1 MSRARRDKLIMGK
14 REKGFCVFLCLWYST
29 DFCGCTP
36 GFVLLFWCSFVC
48 TPAFVLL
55 LLCICVYAPVFVH
68 LGLCS
73 LVLQLLSVFW
83 PVSIK
88 CTHTYITDHNNV
100 LIGWQSCVSEDVL
113 YFYQCVLS
121 LCPLIHWWTLHC
133 TCSNW
138 GRQNFISAS
147 ICAPVFLACAWLVI
161 GQREVQSWK
170 RGSDAS
176 PNHTIRSKLLSLQ
189 SVTMSWNV
197 LRCVPMCNDIS

>member
-1 MSRARRDKLIMGK
+1 MSRARRDKLIMGQ

-36 GFVLLFWCSFVC
+36 AFVLLCLCSFVC

-55 LLCICVYAPVFVH
+55 LLCTCVHAPVFVQ

-88 CTHTYITDHNNV
+88 CTHTYITDQNNV
-100 LIGWQSCVSEDVL
+100 FIGWQRSVSESVL
-113 YFYQCVLS
+113 YLYLCVLS
-121 LCPLIHWWTLHC
+121 LCPPIDWC

-138 GRQNFISAS
+138 GKQNFTSAS
-147 ICAPVFLACAWLVI
+147 ICAPVFLACAWLII
-161 GQREVQSWK
+161 GQRRFKAGREEVMRHPTTQSDQNC
-170 RGSDAS
+170 S
-176 PNHTIRSKLLSLQ
+176 LSNL
-189 SVTMSWNV
+189 
-197 LRCVPMCNDIS
+197 

>member
-1 MSRARRDKLIMGK
+1 M
-14 REKGFCVFLCLWYST
+14 
-29 DFCGCTP
+29 
-36 GFVLLFWCSFVC
+36 LL
-48 TPAFVLL
+48 PLR
-55 LLCICVYAPVFVH
+55 ICVYAPVFVH

-113 YFYQCVLS
+113 HFYQCVLS

-138 GRQNFISAS
+138 GKQNFISAS

-197 LRCVPMCNDIS
+197 LRFVTTYYKACHIISYKLLALQCVTMRYLPLITARLVPLFNHFGLFPKRSH

>member
-1 MSRARRDKLIMGK
+1 M
-14 REKGFCVFLCLWYST
+14 
-29 DFCGCTP
+29 
-36 GFVLLFWCSFVC
+36 LL
-48 TPAFVLL
+48 P
-55 LLCICVYAPVFVH
+55 LCICVYAPVFVH

-138 GRQNFISAS
+138 GKQNFISAS

-161 GQREVQSWK
+161 WQREVQSWK

-197 LRCVPMCNDIS
+197 LRCVSMCNNTL